1 MNIFTNKR
9 LTFDKYKRKYKY
21 KEYEWN
27 IVDVYLCMI
36 RCKFVRNFLKVSF
49 IPDPIMLIVN

>member
-9 LTFDKYKRKYKY
+9 LTFDKYKRRIRMKYCIFLY
-21 KEYEWN
+21 
-27 IVDVYLCMI
+27 DVYLCMI